1 MLLLGPL
8 SASSLKNDGGEVP
21 DDWRK
26 ASVTPI
32 FKKSNKEGPGSYWPV
47 SLTSSPGKVMA
58 RITLE
63 AMAKHVKVKFAGDA
77 KLGAVADP
85 PEGSAAILW
94 DLDQLQGWAERNL
107 MRLSKGK
114 CRVLHLGR
122 NSPKCPHRLGLTYR
136 AALWERTW
144 DLDHKLSMSCQ
155 CPCGQEGQWC
165 PGVHWEECGQQ
176 VEGGD
181 PSPLL
186 SPSEAQ
192 LECCV
197 QFWAPQHKRDQEL
210 LERVQ
215 WRATRMIRGVEL
227 FSSEERL
234 WELGLFGLER
244 TRLRGD
250 LINT

>member
-63 AMAKHVKVKFAGDA
+63 VMAKHVKVKFAGDA

-155 CPCGQEGQWC
+155 CPVARRAN
-165 PGVHWEECGQQ
+165 GVLGCTGKSVASRSRE
-176 VEGGD
+176 VTL
-181 PSPLL
+181 PLYSAPVRHSWSAVSSSGFL
-186 SPSEAQ
+186 STRETRSCWRGSSGE
-192 LECCV
+192 
-197 QFWAPQHKRDQEL
+197 PQ
-210 LERVQ
+210 
-215 WRATRMIRGVEL
+215 G
-227 FSSEERL
+227 
-234 WELGLFGLER
+234 
-244 TRLRGD
+244 
-250 LINT
+250 

>member
-1 MLLLGPL
+1 MNDLEEGVKCTL
-8 SASSLKNDGGEVP
+8 S
-21 DDWRK
+21 
-26 ASVTPI
+26 
-32 FKKSNKEGPGSYWPV
+32 
-47 SLTSSPGKVMA
+47 
-58 RITLE
+58 
-63 AMAKHVKVKFAGDA
+63 KFTGDT

-155 CPCGQEGQWC
+155 CPCGQEGRWC

-215 WRATRMIRGVEL
+215 WRTTRMIRGVEL
-227 FSSEERL
+227 FSSEV
-234 WELGLFGLER
+234 
-244 TRLRGD
+244 LRRDSGSWACLVWRRQD
-250 LINT
+250 